1 MLFAI
6 LAVMCLGA
14 IGFAVLPFV
23 RDAQRYSLLAGA
35 AIVFVAAASA
45 GIYAYTGSPNVA
57 SGAGQQPDV
66 DQMVASLAARLER
79 QPDDLGGWK
88 MLGRSYLT
96 LGNFDGAVRAFE
108 RAVQLEDAQN
118 AQTLV
123 NLGVALAQQGGQQL
137 SPRAVSVFENAI
149 ALQPMHPEA
158 LFWSGI
164 AAFNRGDVALA
175 AERWERLL
183 STNPPPEVAAIIEQ
197 RIAVWRGEAP
207 PAPQPAPPPVET
219 PGAVVRASISVSPAA
234 SEALP
239 ADATVFV
246 IARDPQ
252 QPSPPI
258 AVTRRRLADLPA
270 VIELGD
276 RDSMIP
282 GRTLS
287 NFAEFELLARVSV
300 SGSPAAQPGDWF
312 AATLVRPSDGG
323 DVALSIDEKVQ

>member
-1 MLFAI
+1 MLYVAF
-6 LAVMCLGA
+6 AVMCLVA
-14 IGFAVLPFV
+14 IGFAVLPFA
-23 RDAQRYSLLAGA
+23 RSAQRYGLLGGGA
-35 AIVFVAAASA
+35 VVFVAALSV
-45 GIYAYTGSPNVA
+45 GIYAYTGSPGVP

-66 DQMVASLAARLER
+66 DQMIASLAARLER
-79 QPDDLGGWK
+79 QPDDVAGWK

-96 LGNFDGAVRAFE
+96 LGNFDGAVGAFE
-108 RAVQLEDAQN
+108 RAVELESAQN

-149 ALQPMHPEA
+149 ALEPMHPEG
-158 LFWSGI
+158 LFWAGI
-164 AAFNRGDVALA
+164 AAFNRGDVSLA

-207 PAPQPAPPPVET
+207 PEPQAAPAPVESSA
-219 PGAVVRASISVSPAA
+219 AVVRASISVSSTA

-258 AVTRRRLADLPA
+258 AVTRRRLSELPA
-270 VIELGD
+270 VVELGD

-287 NFAEFELLARVSV
+287 NFEEIELLARVSL

-312 AATLVRPSDGG
+312 AAALVRPSDDG
-323 DVALSIDEKVQ
+323 DVALSIDEEVQ